1 MISSEL
7 ETRELIT
14 LGGDGVLLRATYHK
28 TTGKARNDATALHKR
43 MGVAFLNPLSTPR
56 ALIGDS
62 AVYWASSFA
71 ARGYPSFRL
80 DLPGLGDTFGEV
92 PNELITFIN
101 DGGYAAIVSSKI
113 KELTDSF
120 GLKGAVIYG
129 HCAGG
134 TTAVYAAAECK
145 ECKGLILTA
154 PYFNAANLLTPK
166 LSPQMVDWARRS
178 KVGELLRAT
187 YTRMRELR
195 KKPGKGTL
203 PGNAHFGLLSHWK
216 KVLSNG
222 LPILILKSAEPAA
235 LGSSKL
241 RSSNFD
247 YLGYIASFAVRSN
260 QITVKV
266 IEGTDHSFANRA
278 GRAAVRQYTEAWLS
292 EYFPQESADAPLL
305 QHQSLQASGK
315 LVS

>member
-14 LGGDGVLLRATYHK
+14 LGGAGVLLRATYHK
-28 TTGKARNDATALHKR
+28 TTGKARNDAAALHER

-101 DGGYAAIVSSKI
+101 DGGYAAIASSKI
-113 KELTDSF
+113 KELTDTF
-120 GLKGAVIYG
+120 GLKGTVIYG

-134 TTAVYAAAECK
+134 TTAVYAAAQCK

-187 YTRMRELR
+187 YGRMRELR
-195 KKPGKGTL
+195 KRPGNDTL
-203 PGNAHFGLLSHWK
+203 PGNAHFGLLSQWK

-222 LPILILKSAEPAA
+222 LPILILKSGEPAA
-235 LGSSKL
+235 LGSNKL

-247 YLGYIASFAVRSN
+247 YLRYIASFAVRSN

-278 GRAAVRQYTEAWLS
+278 GRAAVRQYAEAWLD
-292 EYFPQESADAPLL
+292 EYFPQESADAPPVE
-305 QHQSLQASGK
+305 HQSLQASRK
-315 LVS
+315 LVN

>member
-1 MISSEL
+1 MISSAL

-14 LGGDGVLLRATYHK
+14 LGGDGVPLRATYHK
-28 TTGKARNDATALHKR
+28 TTGKARNDAAALHKR

-101 DGGYAAIVSSKI
+101 DGGYAAIASSKI
-113 KELTDSF
+113 KELTDTF

-187 YTRMRELR
+187 YGRMRELR
-195 KKPGKGTL
+195 KRPGNGTL
-203 PGNAHFGLLSHWK
+203 PGNAHFGLLSQWK

-235 LGSSKL
+235 LGSNKL
-241 RSSNFD
+241 RSNNFD
-247 YLGYIASFAVRSN
+247 YLRYIASFAVRSN

-278 GRAAVRQYTEAWLS
+278 GRAAVRQYAEAWLD
-292 EYFPQESADAPLL
+292 EYFPQESTDAPLV

>member
-1 MISSEL
+1 MIISEL

-14 LGGDGVLLRATYHK
+14 LSGDGVLLRATYHK
-28 TTGKARNDATALHKR
+28 ATGKARNDATALHQR

-56 ALIGDS
+56 AMIGDS

-71 ARGYPSFRL
+71 ALGYPSFRL

-92 PNELITFIN
+92 PNEIITFIN
-101 DGGYAAIVSSKI
+101 DGGYAAIASSKI

-145 ECKGLILTA
+145 ECKGLVLTA

-166 LSPQMVDWARRS
+166 LSPQMVEWARRS
-178 KVGELLRAT
+178 KVGELLRAS
-187 YTRMRELR
+187 YARMRELQ
-195 KKPGKGTL
+195 KKTGNGTL
-203 PGNAHFGLLSHWK
+203 PGNAHFGLLAHWK
-216 KVLSNG
+216 KVLSTG
-222 LPILILKSAEPAA
+222 MPILILKSGAPAA
-235 LGSSKL
+235 LGSNKL
-241 RSSNFD
+241 RSGNFD

-292 EYFPQESADAPLL
+292 EFFPQEGSDAPPL
-305 QHQSLQASGK
+305 QHQSLRTSGK
-315 LVS
+315 RVS

>member
-1 MISSEL
+1 MIRSEL

-14 LGGDGVLLRATYHK
+14 LGGDGVLLRGTYHK
-28 TTGKARNDATALHKR
+28 TTGKARLDANGLHKR

-71 ARGYPSFRL
+71 AHGYPSFRL

-101 DGGYAAIVSSKI
+101 DGGYAAIASSKI
-113 KELTDSF
+113 KELTESF

-166 LSPQMVDWARRS
+166 LSPEMIEWARRS
-178 KVGELLRAT
+178 KVGELIRAS
-187 YTRMRELR
+187 YARMRELR
-195 KKPGKGTL
+195 KKPGSGPL
-203 PGNAHFGLLSHWK
+203 PGNAHLGLLSHWK

-260 QITVKV
+260 QITIKT

-278 GRAAVRQYTEAWLS
+278 GRAAVRLHTEAWLS
-292 EYFPQESADAPLL
+292 EYFPQEGADSPLL
-305 QHQSLQASGK
+305 QHQSLQDLEK
-315 LVS
+315 FVN

>member
-14 LGGDGVLLRATYHK
+14 LSGNGVLLRATYHK
-28 TTGKARNDATALHKR
+28 ATGKAQNDAAAQHKR

-101 DGGYAAIVSSKI
+101 DGGYATIASSKI
-113 KELTDSF
+113 KELTDTF

-134 TTAVYAAAECK
+134 TTAVYAAAECQ

-166 LSPQMVDWARRS
+166 LSPQMIDWARRS

-187 YTRMRELR
+187 YGRMRELR
-195 KKPGKGTL
+195 KRPGNGTL

-222 LPILILKSAEPAA
+222 IPILILKSGAPAA
-235 LGSSKL
+235 LGSNKL
-241 RSSNFD
+241 RANNFD
-247 YLGYIASFAVRSN
+247 YLQYIASFAVRSN

-278 GRAAVRQYTEAWLS
+278 GRAAVRQCTEAWLE
-292 EYFPQESADAPLL
+292 EYFPQESAGAPL
-305 QHQSLQASGK
+305 
-315 LVS
+315 V

>member
-28 TTGKARNDATALHKR
+28 TTSEARNDATALHKR
-43 MGVAFLNPLSTPR
+43 MGVVFLNPLSTPR

-71 ARGYPSFRL
+71 AHGYPSFRL

-101 DGGYAAIVSSKI
+101 DGGYAAIASSKL

-120 GLKGAVIYG
+120 SLNGAVIYG

-166 LSPQMVDWARRS
+166 LSPQMIDWARRS

-187 YTRMRELR
+187 YARMRELR
-195 KKPGKGTL
+195 KKPGNGPL
-203 PGNAHFGLLSHWK
+203 PGNAHFGLLSQWK

-222 LPILILKSAEPAA
+222 LPILILKSAGPAT
-235 LGSSKL
+235 LGSNKL
-241 RSSNFD
+241 RASNFD

-260 QITVKV
+260 QITIKT

-292 EYFPQESADAPLL
+292 EYFPQEGADAPLL
-305 QHQSLQASGK
+305 QRQSLQASGK